1 MVSEV
6 RFNFPTFRFPP
17 KSFKVDDAL
26 RDYCVIQRPGTTVGS
41 LTVILQYTETAVFCL
56 LFRHKRQEYS
66 PFCRSTFI
74 INTGIMTWHVAYII
88 QDVKVVGYTVK
99 CQLAT

>member
-41 LTVILQYTETAVFCL
+41 LTVILQYTELRL
-56 LFRHKRQEYS
+56 LCSVSCFVIRDKISDLRFADRRLS
-66 PFCRSTFI
+66 STP
-74 INTGIMTWHVAYII
+74 AS
-88 QDVKVVGYTVK
+88 
-99 CQLAT
+99 